1 MAKEKDPIADQTLP
15 TKESAENVSK
25 LLGCS
30 GAHKKGDFWGPC
42 ESEKDLMKLIELGN
56 PAFRE
61 WKKKQKN
68 RKAISDIMEM
78 KAKKKGLFNTRE
90 EAEMAA
96 ARLGCFGAHQVRQ
109 GVWAPC
115 GTPEE
120 HNAAHSNAGS
130 SRSSRI
136 IRAQRPARRV
146 ITNKPTWE
154 RLRGRGPRGIET
166 LPGGGLVSA
175 KSVTASDSFT
185 PTKGMVEEAKRA
197 LEWRKEFKR
206 GGTAV
211 GIARARDIAN
221 GKNLPYKTVK
231 RMKAFF
237 DRHQVDAKAQGFRPG
252 EKGFPS
258 NGRIAHALWGG
269 DPGYTWAKNIVARVE
284 GTEKSFDS
292 IEEKRFYTRTRR
304 MEYAKRGWALPDGSY
319 PIRDV
324 GDLRNA
330 IQAYG
335 LGKNKE
341 RTRKH
346 IIKRARQLGRLDLV
360 PENWKKEEKAARR
373 YGPNDPKTPAKPS
386 ERIRGSRRN
395 KPGSASGSRGGIK
408 LSAQVEA
415 SLKNKVKEH
424 NEKMEKRGKKERKV
438 TLGMLKAVW
447 RRGAGAFSATHRP
460 KMGRQQWAMGRVN
473 AFLKLVSSGKPSNPK
488 YTTDNDLL
496 PKKHPRRTKKKTA

>member
-1 MAKEKDPIADQTLP
+1 MAKDPLQDQTVPTEKMAKEL
-15 TKESAENVSK
+15 SK
-25 LLGCS
+25 ILGCS
-30 GAHKKGDFWGPC
+30 GAHKVGEDAWGPC
-42 ESEKDLMKLIELGN
+42 ESPKDLKKLIAVGN

-61 WKKKQKN
+61 WKKRQQKKKN
-68 RKAISDIMEM
+68 FYDFLEL
-78 KAKKKGLFNTRE
+78 KAKGKGKNKFPTRE
-90 EAEMAA
+90 AAEQAA
-96 ARLGCFGAHQVRQ
+96 SKMGCAGAHQTRQ

-115 GTPEE
+115 MTPEDY
-120 HNAAHSNAGS
+120 NAAHGHLSVGGS
-130 SRSSRI
+130 PVLRL
-136 IRAQRPARRV
+136 QRPTRRV
-146 ITNKPTWE
+146 ATDLRAWE
-154 RLRGRGPRGIET
+154 KLRERGPRGIET

-185 PTKGMVEEAKRA
+185 PTKGMVAEAKRA

-237 DRHQVDAKAQGFRPG
+237 DRHQSDAKADGFRPG

-269 DPGYTWAKNIVARVE
+269 DAGYTWAKNIVARVE
-284 GTEKSFDS
+284 GTEKSFNS
-292 IEEKRFYTRTRR
+292 IEEKRFYTRKRR
-304 MEYAKRGWALPDGSY
+304 MEYAKRGWALPDGSF

-335 LGKNKE
+335 LGKDAEAAK
-341 RTRKH
+341 KH
-346 IIKRARQLGRLDLV
+346 IMKRARALGRTELI
-360 PENWKKEEKAARR
+360 PENWKTRQKAARR

-386 ERIRGSRRN
+386 ERIRGSKRN
-395 KPGSASGSRGGIK
+395 KPGTASNTRGGIK
-408 LSAQVEA
+408 LSAAVEA

-424 NEKMEKRGKKERKV
+424 NEKMEKRDKPERKV

-496 PKKHPRRTKKKTA
+496 PKKHPRRTKS